1 MENAAEALKM
11 AGGVLLFLIALSVS
25 IISFGQV
32 RQTADT
38 IFSSK
43 DRETEYIDG
52 DYYYQVGDGSSS
64 ERTVGLE
71 TILPTISRVYAENYK
86 IIFEGLNDP
95 IYTVIKSGEKRICLD
110 GEFDNAIRG
119 VGTENEKQFLNA
131 VLYGDKGGANSIFNL
146 NFSKKIRLPNTS
158 LYTQL
163 TRAVSNGKII
173 EYSGRYYQDDEVKTN
188 ESGSSSSTEDE
199 PTRIGDDVPDANKTR
214 KRVITYKII
223 T

>member
-11 AGGVLLFLIALSVS
+11 AGGVLLFIIALSVS

-71 TILPTISRVYAENYK
+71 TILPTISRVYSENYK

-146 NFSKKIRLPNTS
+146 NFLRKF
-158 LYTQL
+158 
-163 TRAVSNGKII
+163 V
-173 EYSGRYYQDDEVKTN
+173 YQILHYILN
-188 ESGSSSSTEDE
+188 
-199 PTRIGDDVPDANKTR
+199 
-214 KRVITYKII
+214 
-223 T
+223 

>member
-11 AGGVLLFLIALSVS
+11 AGGVLLFIIALSVS

-71 TILPTISRVYAENYK
+71 TILPTISRVYSENYK

-158 LYTQL
+158 LHTQL

-199 PTRIGDDVPDANKTR
+199 PTKIGDDVPDANKTR

>member
-11 AGGVLLFLIALSVS
+11 AGGVLLFIIALSVS

-71 TILPTISRVYAENYK
+71 TILPTISRVYSENYK

-146 NFSKKIRLPNTS
+146 NFSKKIRLANTS

-188 ESGSSSSTEDE
+188 ESGSSLSTEDE
-199 PTRIGDDVPDANKTR
+199 PTKIGDDVPDANKTR

>member
-11 AGGVLLFLIALSVS
+11 AGGVLLFIIALSVS

-71 TILPTISRVYAENYK
+71 TILPTISRVYSENYK
-86 IIFEGLNDP
+86 IIFEGLM
-95 IYTVIKSGEKRICLD
+95 I
-110 GEFDNAIRG
+110 
-119 VGTENEKQFLNA
+119 
-131 VLYGDKGGANSIFNL
+131 LYI
-146 NFSKKIRLPNTS
+146 
-158 LYTQL
+158 Q
-163 TRAVSNGKII
+163 
-173 EYSGRYYQDDEVKTN
+173 
-188 ESGSSSSTEDE
+188 
-199 PTRIGDDVPDANKTR
+199 
-214 KRVITYKII
+214 
-223 T
+223 